1 MNQAFSQQ
9 ALLEQLYQG
18 HSLTRDE
25 TRILFTEIMNG
36 NMSEAAIAAM
46 LIAMKIHGETIDQIT
61 GAADALRSVAKAFP
75 SPDEAVKAKGILD
88 IVGTGGDG
96 HDTINISTMAAF
108 VAAASGANVAKH
120 GNRSATSKTGS
131 SDLLSQFGINLTM
144 SPEVAC
150 QCLNTLGLCFLFAP
164 HYHGGIK
171 HAMPVRKAL
180 KTRTLFNVLGP
191 LINPATPDFMLLG
204 VYSPDLVAPIA
215 QVLQALGVKR
225 AMVVHGSGLDEIAIH
240 GETLVNELKDNHIR
254 EYHLTPTALGIPLAN
269 LADIKGGSPSENAR
283 YTQAIL
289 QGKGQTAHTHAVAMN
304 AGCALYIAGLADTP
318 KAGTEL
324 ALSTLKS
331 GRAYTLLTEL
341 ANASQTGSAIVTKE
355 VLS

>member
-1 MNQAFSQQ
+1 MNKDMSQQ
-9 ALLEQLYQG
+9 ALLEALYQG

-25 TRILFTEIMNG
+25 TRQLFIEIMHG
-36 NMSEAAIAAM
+36 NMNEASIAAM
-46 LIAMKIHGETIDQIT
+46 LIALKIHGETIEQIT

-75 SPDEAVKAKGILD
+75 APNDTVKTAGILD

-108 VAAASGANVAKH
+108 VAAAAGANVAKH

-144 SPEVAC
+144 SPDVAS

-164 HYHGGIK
+164 HYHGGFK
-171 HAMPVRKAL
+171 HAIPVRKAL
-180 KTRTLFNVLGP
+180 KTRTLFNILGP
-191 LINPATPDFMLLG
+191 LINPAAPDYMLLG

-215 QVLQALGVKR
+215 QVLHALGVKR
-225 AMVVHGSGLDEIAIH
+225 AMVVHGSGLDEIAVH

-269 LADIKGGSPSENAR
+269 LADIKGGSPSENAL

-289 QGKGQTAHTHAVAMN
+289 QGQGQTAHTHAVAIN
-304 AGCALYIAGLADTP
+304 AGCALYVAGLAQTP
-318 KAGTEL
+318 KAGTQL
-324 ALSTLKS
+324 ALDTLKS
-331 GRAYTLLTEL
+331 GRPFALLTKL
-341 ANASQTGSAIVTKE
+341 ATASQTDSSLVTKE
-355 VLS
+355 AG